1 MAPHILV
8 IEDYAPLRDLMRE
21 VLEDIG
27 GYRVTALGDGE
38 TAQPLLLETRFDLAV
53 LDLGLPGKIS
63 GSDLARAIRTSGI
76 NAILF
81 ISGREIAPADLRPG
95 DRSLRKPFRM
105 DMLLLEAQA
114 LLQQRDRE
122 ARAS

>member
-1 MAPHILV
+1 MTPHILV
-8 IEDYAPLRDLMRE
+8 IEDYAPLRELMRE
-21 VLEDIG
+21 VLEEAG
-27 GYRVTALGDGE
+27 GFQVTALGDAE
-38 TAQPLLLETRFDLAV
+38 AAQPLLLETRFDLVV

-63 GSDLARAIRTSGI
+63 GADLARAIRASGI

-81 ISGREIAPADLRPG
+81 ISGREIAASDLRPG

-105 DMLLLEAQA
+105 DALLLEAQA
-114 LLQQRDRE
+114 LLRQRDRE